1 MLNATAWKQIVS
13 GRRRGM
19 AAAAVRCL
27 LWLGELG
34 YRVAVRWRNRRF
46 DRGKA
51 AVHGAAV
58 PVVSVGNLTVGGT
71 GKTPLVAWLARW
83 LRRRGIRV
91 TLVSRGYGAQHGAVN
106 DEALEL
112 ELQLPDVPH
121 LQNPD
126 RVEAA
131 RVAVEELAS
140 QCILLDD
147 GFQHRRLGRDLDIVL
162 LDALEPFGYGHLL
175 PRGALRE
182 SPAQLGRA
190 DVVALSRADQ
200 VAAADRERIWEQV
213 ARYAPHATRIELAHR
228 PRYFLAADGSELP
241 LADLAGR
248 PVAAFCGIGNPDGF
262 RRTLLDCGCQLSAW
276 RELPD
281 HFPYERADVEALAE
295 WADSLDDCQAV
306 LCTRKDL
313 VKLRAAK
320 LGSRP
325 LRALAIEIDV
335 ISGLEDFETRLAQ
348 LAERA
353 AAVPDAAD

>member
-1 MLNATAWKQIVS
+1 MLTATTWKQIVS
-13 GRRRGM
+13 GRRRGPG
-19 AAAAVRCL
+19 AAAARCL
-27 LWLGELG
+27 LWLGEWG
-34 YRVAVRWRNRRF
+34 YRFAVGWRNRRF
-46 DRGKA
+46 DRGTA
-51 AVHGAAV
+51 AVHAAAV
-58 PVVSVGNLTVGGT
+58 PVVSVGNLSVGGT

-91 TLVSRGYGAQHGAVN
+91 TLVSRGYGAPQGAVN

-121 LQNPD
+121 VQNPN

-131 RVAVEELAS
+131 RIAVEELAS

-182 SPAQLGRA
+182 SPAGLGRA

-200 VAAADRERIWEQV
+200 IEAADRERIWERV
-213 ARYAPHATRIELAHR
+213 RRHAPNAIRIELAHR
-228 PRYFLAADGSELP
+228 PRHFVAADGTEVP
-241 LADLAGR
+241 LDNLAGR

-281 HFPYERADVEALAE
+281 HFPYERTEVETLATWVDSLAE
-295 WADSLDDCQAV
+295 CDAV
-306 LCTRKDL
+306 VCTRKDL
-313 VKLRAAK
+313 VKLRATN

-325 LRALAIEIDV
+325 LWALAIEMEV
-335 ISGLEDFETRLAQ
+335 TSGLEEFETRLAQ
-348 LAERA
+348 LADRA
-353 AAVPDAAD
+353 AAVVDATG